1 MEKKFIEQ
9 LKDIL
14 EIENIE
20 VNLEDNF
27 RDYEN
32 WDSMAALSVIAMID
46 DEFGV
51 VINGEDFR
59 NLNTVGDLIQAV
71 KKGMQ

>member
-1 MEKKFIEQ
+1 MEKKFVEQ

-14 EIENIE
+14 EMENIE
-20 VNLEDNF
+20 VNMEDKF

-59 NLNTVGDLIQAV
+59 QLNTVGDLIQAV
-71 KKGMQ
+71 KKGMP

>member
-1 MEKKFIEQ
+1 MEKKFVEQ

-14 EIENIE
+14 EMENVE
-20 VNLEDNF
+20 VKLEDKF

-59 NLNTVGDLIQAV
+59 EMNTVGDLIEAV
-71 KKGMQ
+71 KKRMQ

>member
-1 MEKKFIEQ
+1 MEKKIIEQ

-59 NLNTVGDLIQAV
+59 QLNTVGDLIQAV
-71 KKGMQ
+71 KKRMP

>member
-1 MEKKFIEQ
+1 MEQKFIEQ

-14 EIENIE
+14 EIENVE
-20 VNLEDNF
+20 VNMEDNF

-59 NLNTVGDLIQAV
+59 QLHSVGDLIQAI
-71 KKGMQ
+71 KKGM

>member
-1 MEKKFIEQ
+1 MEKKFVEQ

-20 VNLEDNF
+20 VNMEDKF

-59 NLNTVGDLIQAV
+59 QLNTVDDLIQAV

>member
-1 MEKKFIEQ
+1 MEKIIIEQ

>member
-1 MEKKFIEQ
+1 MEKKIIEQ

-59 NLNTVGDLIQAV
+59 NLNTVGDLIQAI

>member
-1 MEKKFIEQ
+1 MEKKFVEQ

-20 VNLEDNF
+20 VNMEDKF

-59 NLNTVGDLIQAV
+59 QLNTVGDLIQAV
-71 KKGMQ
+71 KKRMP

>member
-1 MEKKFIEQ
+1 MEKKIIEQ

-59 NLNTVGDLIQAV
+59 NLKTVGDLIQAV

>member
-1 MEKKFIEQ
+1 MEKKIIEQ
-9 LKDIL
+9 LKEIL
-14 EIENIE
+14 EMENIE

-51 VINGEDFR
+51 LINGEDFR
-59 NLNTVGDLIQAV
+59 NLDTVGDLIQAV
-71 KKGMQ
+71 KKRMQ

>member
-1 MEKKFIEQ
+1 MEKIIIEQ

-59 NLNTVGDLIQAV
+59 QLNTVGDLIQAV
-71 KKGMQ
+71 KKGMP

>member
-20 VNLEDNF
+20 VNMEDKF

-59 NLNTVGDLIQAV
+59 QLNTVGDLVQAI
-71 KKGMQ
+71 KKRMP